1 MDALRKR
8 TMPTVPGS
16 EQALHAAT
24 ETHNWVIVTLVFLI
38 VAILTAFA
46 AVGLFGGRYVLGRL
60 AEQDRYIQDTLV
72 VALKEC
78 TAQISSN
85 TEALRDYSATSRD
98 VIARLEGRP
107 CQWAEVRDGRIVLR
121 EQPVMET

>member
-1 MDALRKR
+1 M
-8 TMPTVPGS
+8 TTVPGS
-16 EQALHAAT
+16 EQALQAAT

-60 AEQDRYIQDTLV
+60 AEQDRYIQNTLV
-72 VALKEC
+72 RVVQEC
-78 TAQISSN
+78 SAQIAGN
-85 TEALRDYSATSRD
+85 TTALHEYSATSRE
-98 VIARLEGRP
+98 VIARLESRP
-107 CQWAEVRDGRIVLR
+107 CQWADVRDGRIVLR

>member
-1 MDALRKR
+1 M
-8 TMPTVPGS
+8 TTVPGS
-16 EQALHAAT
+16 EQALQAAT

-46 AVGLFGGRYVLGRL
+46 AVGLFGGRYVLRRM

-78 TAQISSN
+78 AGQISSN
-85 TEALRDYSATSRD
+85 TEALHEYSVTSRE
-98 VIARLEGRP
+98 VIARLEARP
-107 CQWAEVRDGRIVLR
+107 CQWVEVRDGRIVLR
-121 EQPVMET
+121 EQPAMET